1 MANRE
6 VHILS
11 YFSLPTDLA
20 ATFSEWPEFRSGVG
34 YSVDLAALEEVVQVR
49 IVESAEEQPYVTV
62 VGSGAGRLFAQVLGT
77 VLYTLGKNSDNL
89 MVDRVA

>member
-20 ATFSEWPEFRSGVG
+20 ATFSEWPEYRSGAS
-34 YSVDLAALEEVVQVR
+34 YSVDLAAREVNRPGFRGGYFV
-49 IVESAEEQPYVTV
+49 YVTRP
-62 VGSGAGRLFAQVLGT
+62 SGL
-77 VLYTLGKNSDNL
+77 N
-89 MVDRVA
+89 